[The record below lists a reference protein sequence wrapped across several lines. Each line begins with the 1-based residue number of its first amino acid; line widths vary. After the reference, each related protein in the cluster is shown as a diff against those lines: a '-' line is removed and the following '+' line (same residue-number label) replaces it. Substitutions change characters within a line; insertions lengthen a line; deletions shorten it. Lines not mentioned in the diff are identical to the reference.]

1 MKFHHKV
8 RHHLKH
14 AFIPHKHNDYK
25 PHIFRELSIGIML
38 ASSVSLF
45 AISAGSAVVVEKTEY
60 GTELMQNILVDMA
73 NDNRATNNLPFL
85 AHNFVLDSAATM
97 KAKNMATEGYFAHVS
112 PQGIEPWH
120 WFKEAGY
127 TFLFAGENLAVNF
140 TESKAIDDAWMASPT
155 HRANI
160 LNSKFKEI
168 GIATYEGF
176 YQNAQTIFVVQMFG
190 TPAVTVK
197 AAPTEDVLVA
207 TNQEAT
213 TTESLIVTANKEE
226 VKITDKVPFIT
237 KTQPIQET
245 QKLANL
251 KSSDKSSSGSS
262 TSPSGIVMGDTASS
276 TKVVEPPKLISM
288 ADTQH
293 FSAVKNNEAVVEV
306 PLATSTSIA
315 QKYSTW
321 YERMLFGSPRYV
333 DVVYKIIIAII
344 SVALMIMVFV
354 EVKVR
359 HTKNLIYG
367 FVMFSIL
374 IGLVYLNKEI
384 FVHNI
389 VFLQNVL

>member
-1 MKFHHKV
+1 MKLHHKV
-8 RHHLKH
+8 HHHLKH
-14 AFIPHKHNDYK
+14 AFVPHKHNDYK
-25 PHIFRELSIGIML
+25 PHIFRELSIGVML
-38 ASSVSLF
+38 ASVVSLF
-45 AISAGSAVVVEKTEY
+45 AISAGSAVIVEKTEY
-60 GTELMQNILVDMA
+60 GTALMQNILVDMA
-73 NDNRATNNLPFL
+73 NDNRTKNNLPFL

-112 PQGIEPWH
+112 PQGVEPWH

-127 TFLFAGENLAVNF
+127 TFLFAGENLAINF
-140 TESKAIDDAWMASPT
+140 TESRAIDDAWMSSPT

-190 TPAVTVK
+190 TPAITAK
-197 AAPTEDVLVA
+197 ADQEDVLA
-207 TNQEAT
+207 TVRQEAT
-213 TTESLIVTANKEE
+213 STENLIVSASKEE
-226 VKITDKVPFIT
+226 IKITDRVSLIT
-237 KTQPIQET
+237 KIQPVQET

-251 KSSDKSSSGSS
+251 KPVDSTSSS
-262 TSPSGIVMGDTASS
+262 SPLGVVMGDTASS
-276 TKVVEPPKLISM
+276 TRVLNQPKLISV
-288 ADTQH
+288 ANTQH

-306 PLATSTSIA
+306 PLPSSLSVA

-333 DVVYKIIIAII
+333 DIMYKIIIAII

-374 IGLVYLNKEI
+374 VGLVYLNKEI